1 MTRDI
6 ANVTTAV
13 DPKALRRCL
22 GSFAT
27 GVAVM
32 TTRHADS
39 DRGITV
45 NSFTSLSL
53 DPPLILWCLA
63 RTSRSYSAFTVS
75 EHFIVNI
82 LAVDQVTVSN
92 RFAFRSED
100 EFPVDVPFSRAIAG
114 VPLLQGTCA
123 HVQCRR
129 AQVFDGGD
137 HVVVVGEVLAFAG
150 SDRPGLVYHGG
161 QYAVAE
167 AHPSAVA
174 HSQDH
179 LKKGFL
185 DSTVRPGLES
195 ITRRFEACFDD
206 ELRDAGI
213 NSKESRIIG
222 LLLSR
227 GPLDGEGIANL
238 TLVSGSSLEETLESL
253 TVKDLIAR
261 NHGIYGLTASGRTLA
276 ASWSDRLRSYKANAL
291 GTIAPDEAETLQR
304 MLDRLSEWIKAA
316 ASGSAPP

>member
-6 ANVTTAV
+6 LNGASAV

-32 TTRHADS
+32 TTRHEDS
-39 DRGITV
+39 DWGITV

-63 RTSRSYSAFTVS
+63 RTSRSYSAFAAS
-75 EHFIVNI
+75 DHFIVNV

-92 RFAFRSED
+92 RFAFRSGE

-114 VPLLQGTCA
+114 VPLLHGTCS
-123 HVQCRR
+123 HFQCRR
-129 AQVFDGGD
+129 ADVFAGGD
-137 HVVVVGEVLAFAG
+137 HVVIVGEVIAFAN
-150 SDRPGLVYHGG
+150 SDRPGLVYRGG

-167 AHPSAVA
+167 AHPSIVA
-174 HSQDH
+174 HSRDH
-179 LKKGFL
+179 LNKGFL

-213 NSKESRIIG
+213 NSKESQVIG
-222 LLLSR
+222 LLLFR
-227 GPLDGEGIANL
+227 GALDAEEVANL
-238 TLVSGSSLEETLESL
+238 TLVSGSSLDETLESL
-253 TVKDLIAR
+253 TVKELIAINQR
-261 NHGIYGLTASGRTLA
+261 IYELTASGRMLA
-276 ASWSDRLRSYKANAL
+276 SSWSDRLRSYKTNAL
-291 GTIAPDEAETLQR
+291 GTIEPEEAETLQR